1 MKANSAKVFTSLV
14 AAWSLLGAQ
23 AMAHHGAAVTYD
35 LAVTQTVVGV
45 VTDFQFVNP
54 HVLVFLDVKG
64 EDGTTTNWS
73 AGLTSPNRLA
83 RTDGWSRT
91 MLKPGDQI
99 TVIGNPAK
107 TGAPSLWVNQIQTA
121 DGKDLLQTRY
131 EN

>member
-1 MKANSAKVFTSLV
+1 MKGNSGKFLAAFALGVSL
-14 AAWSLLGAQ
+14 AAVPAF
-23 AMAHHGAAVTYD
+23 AHHGAAVTYD
-35 LAVTQTVVGV
+35 LATTESVTGV

-54 HVLVFLDVKG
+54 HVLVFVDV
-64 EDGTTTNWS
+64 EADGKTTNWS

-91 MLKPGDQI
+91 TLKPGDRV

-107 TGAPSLWVNQIQTA
+107 NGAPSLWVRQIQDG
-121 DGKDLLQTRY
+121 DGKDLLETRY